1 MSVRYLVFF
10 ACVAAC
16 VVGHLAIL
24 VAVARRPAGAGEP
37 GVPRPRRGLEI
48 FWAIVPAVVLALV
61 VTATWERVRDTVPS
75 PAEVMKVAR

>member
-16 VVGHLAIL
+16 IIGHLAIL
-24 VAVARRPAGAGEP
+24 VAAARRPARANEP
-37 GVPRPRRGLEI
+37 GVPRPRRALEI

-61 VTATWERVRDTVPS
+61 VTATWDRVRDPVPS